1 MVNPKKIKKDKKNK
15 NEWSNVDKIN
25 ECEKIKKSL
34 QDLGLSDNFEEI
46 NNFYILL
53 DNYCNEQIS
62 LSGSIK
68 IYSINKNLIYQ
79 LPLSLNHQ
87 PIVKLVEL

>member
-1 MVNPKKIKKDKKNK
+1 MVNSKKVKKEKKNK

-25 ECEKIKKSL
+25 ECEKIKKSI
-34 QDLGLSDNFEEI
+34 QDLGLGESFEEI
-46 NNFYILL
+46 KDFFNLL
-53 DNYCNEQIS
+53 DNYCNQQIS

-68 IYSINKNLIYQ
+68 IHSINKNLIYQ